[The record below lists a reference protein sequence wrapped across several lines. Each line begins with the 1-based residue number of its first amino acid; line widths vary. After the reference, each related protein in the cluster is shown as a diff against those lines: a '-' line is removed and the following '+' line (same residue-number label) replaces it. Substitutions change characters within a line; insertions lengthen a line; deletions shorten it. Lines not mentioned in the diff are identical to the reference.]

1 MNIKFFLPHKFR
13 FVGLILF
20 LLGIIS
26 AYVRFSLGIKPDVLT
41 LPVFT
46 VYSSFLE
53 TKTFQVI
60 TNNILEEI
68 VTLLLLTGLL
78 LINFSK
84 EKTEIELTDNLRF
97 KALISSMFLNTLLMI
112 FSTLFIFGFAFVNVL
127 MINLFSQLLLY
138 QIIFR
143 FLIFRNRN
151 KLFADGIS

>member
-1 MNIKFFLPHKFR
+1 MNHKFFLPHKFR
-13 FVGLILF
+13 FVGMILF

-26 AYVRFSLGIKPDVLT
+26 AYVRFSLGIKPAVLT

-60 TNNILEEI
+60 TNNISEEI

-78 LINFSK
+78 LLNFSK
-84 EKTEIELTDNLRF
+84 EKTEIELTDKLRF
-97 KALISSMFLNTLLMI
+97 KALISSVFVNTLLMI

>member
-1 MNIKFFLPHKFR
+1 MNLKIFLPHKFK

-20 LLGIIS
+20 LLGIVS
-26 AYVRFSLGIKPDVLT
+26 AYLRFSLGIKPTFLT
-41 LPVFT
+41 IPVFS

-53 TKTFQVI
+53 TKTFQFI
-60 TNNILEEI
+60 TNNISEEI
-68 VTLLLLTGLL
+68 VTLLLLIGLL
-78 LINFSK
+78 LLNFSK
-84 EKTEIELTDNLRF
+84 EKTEIELTDKLRL
-97 KALISSMFLNTLLMI
+97 KALISSIFVNTLLMI
-112 FSTLFIFGFAFVNVL
+112 FCTLFIFGFAFVNVL